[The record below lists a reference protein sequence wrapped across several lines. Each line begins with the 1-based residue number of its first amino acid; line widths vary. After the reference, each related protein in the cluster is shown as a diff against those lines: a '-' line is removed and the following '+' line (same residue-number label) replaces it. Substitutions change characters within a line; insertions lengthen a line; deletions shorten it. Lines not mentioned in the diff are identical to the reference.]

1 MLELLSEKHKLRLV
15 LHSKHVILRLKSLVE
30 LVEACHFPDEGLTR
44 REMRLLRLVLLQ
56 SRLVHI

>member
-15 LHSKHVILRLKSLVE
+15 LHCKHVILWLKSLVE
-30 LVEACHFPDEGLTR
+30 FIEAVHFSDQVLTR

-56 SRLVHI
+56 SPLVHI